1 MKKGA
6 VIGSIGIIIIA
17 IIIISFNS
25 EEITTEEI
33 ITTEENW
40 NGEGRIQIDKEEY
53 LLGEKV
59 FVNILDLEPDEKGKL
74 HVFRPLNSTHDT
86 EYMTISYDGSKSSTQ
101 YKYFQPRLFEY
112 YKICTVDDI
121 VGEWRIEMKEMGES
135 DIYFEVL
142 NDYLIDEEDH
152 MWDVEK
158 KRWDN
163 KC

>member
-1 MKKGA
+1 M
-6 VIGSIGIIIIA
+6 
-17 IIIISFNS
+17 
-25 EEITTEEI
+25 E
-33 ITTEENW
+33 
-40 NGEGRIQIDKEEY
+40 
-53 LLGEKV
+53 
-59 FVNILDLEPDEKGKL
+59 
-74 HVFRPLNSTHDT
+74 
-86 EYMTISYDGSKSSTQ
+86 
-101 YKYFQPRLFEY
+101 RLFEY